1 MTRQRILVVEDD
13 QAIRLFIESAL
24 KSAGYLVDSCT
35 TVATA
40 CAYMQAQR
48 PALLL
53 LDLGL
58 PDADGRTL
66 ITHLRSRSDMPILVL
81 SARSQEGDIVSCLD
95 LGADD
100 YLVKPVGVAELL
112 ARVRV
117 ALRHALVMAQ
127 RDQVVSVGEL
137 VIDLHK
143 GLVLLAGVPVHLTPK
158 EYALLSILA
167 QAQGQVITQRKLL
180 AQVWG
185 SEFVD
190 YGHYVRVQMGNLR
203 AKLERVAAEPRYI
216 LTEPGVGYRLA
227 ES

>member
-1 MTRQRILVVEDD
+1 MAKHRILVVEDD

-24 KSAGYLVDSCT
+24 KSAGYLIESCM

-40 CAYMQAQR
+40 WEFMQAHR
-48 PALLL
+48 PDLLL

-66 ITHLRSRSDMPILVL
+66 IKQVRSRSDMPVLIL
-81 SARSQEGDIVSCLD
+81 SARSQESDIVSCLD

-117 ALRHALVMAQ
+117 ALRHASVMAQ

-143 GLVLLAGVPVHLTPK
+143 GLVFLAGKPVHLTPK
-158 EYALLSILA
+158 EYALLSMLA

-203 AKLERVAAEPRYI
+203 AKLEQVAAEPRYI

-227 ES
+227 DA